1 MVATKMVVR
10 KRAVRL
16 IKTVWFLTITFS
28 VGYFLAPPEAYLN
41 HEMISKICNVIYG
54 DVNAETMYETHTN
67 IDMLMV
73 FSFSVFIYF
82 VTVKTFSKIRR

>member
-10 KRAVRL
+10 KWAVRL
-16 IKTVWFLTITFS
+16 IKTLWFLTITFS
-28 VGYFLAPPEAYLN
+28 VGYFLDPPETYLN
-41 HEMISKICNVIYG
+41 HEVMSTVCNVIYG

-82 VTVKTFSKIRR
+82 VTVKTFNKISK